1 MKTKTTKTTRTPRPK
16 KKPTN
21 TKKKPIIIQTEITP
35 KKNPTITIHVGGGCV
50 QDIVKEKCNGVDI
63 VVHDYD
69 IQDEEENLLIDQY
82 GKKYKVITF

>member
-1 MKTKTTKTTRTPRPK
+1 MKTKTTKTK
-16 KKPTN
+16 KRIVSD
-21 TKKKPIIIQTEITP
+21 KKKPIMIQTEITP
-35 KKNPTITIHVGGGCV
+35 KKNPTITIHVEGGCV
-50 QDIVKEKCNGVDI
+50 QDIVKEKCNEVDV